1 MFGGEKFG
9 GEKFGEEKML
19 RMRRKMSD
27 ATFPLCSS
35 FSPLAFCVF
44 RRESLF
50 LFLEER
56 DEREKD
62 ENLKKLPI

>member
-1 MFGGEKFG
+1 MFG
-9 GEKFGEEKML
+9 GEKFGEEKKML

-44 RRESLF
+44 RRERERESLLFF
-50 LFLEER
+50 LKR
-56 DEREKD
+56 EREKD
-62 ENLKKLPI
+62 ERESLKNY